1 MNDADG
7 GEDEDT
13 NSEGNKKQNE
23 DDHRQN
29 PHFLLV
35 NLVLALKTFT
45 RLGILAK
52 KVMNFLRIGE
62 TSTSSKNGFQELR
75 KSQPLEEPMA
85 FFQKCPNQP
94 PPASAF
100 V

>member
-7 GEDEDT
+7 GDNGDGGYDEDDENT
-13 NSEGNKKQNE
+13 NSQGNKKQNE

-35 NLVLALKTFT
+35 NLVMALKTFT

-52 KVMNFLRIGE
+52 KWWIF
-62 TSTSSKNGFQELR
+62 
-75 KSQPLEEPMA
+75 
-85 FFQKCPNQP
+85 
-94 PPASAF
+94 
-100 V
+100 

>member
-1 MNDADG
+1 MRVAGEVDLVDSDKTLETKKKPESVVNDADG
-7 GEDEDT
+7 GDNGDGGDDEDT

-35 NLVLALKTFT
+35 NLVMALKTFT

-52 KVMNFLRIGE
+52 K
-62 TSTSSKNGFQELR
+62 
-75 KSQPLEEPMA
+75 
-85 FFQKCPNQP
+85 
-94 PPASAF
+94 
-100 V
+100 

>member
-7 GEDEDT
+7 GDNGDGGYDEDDENT
-13 NSEGNKKQNE
+13 NSQGNKKQNE

-52 KVMNFLRIGE
+52 K
-62 TSTSSKNGFQELR
+62 
-75 KSQPLEEPMA
+75 
-85 FFQKCPNQP
+85 
-94 PPASAF
+94 
-100 V
+100 

>member
-1 MNDADG
+1 MNDVDG
-7 GEDEDT
+7 GDDEDT

-45 RLGILAK
+45 RLGSLAK
-52 KVMNFLRIGE
+52 K
-62 TSTSSKNGFQELR
+62 
-75 KSQPLEEPMA
+75 
-85 FFQKCPNQP
+85 
-94 PPASAF
+94 
-100 V
+100 

>member
-7 GEDEDT
+7 GDNGDGGDDEDDEDT
-13 NSEGNKKQNE
+13 NSKGNKKQNE

-35 NLVLALKTFT
+35 NLVMALKTFT

-52 KVMNFLRIGE
+52 NWRDLNF
-62 TSTSSKNGFQELR
+62 
-75 KSQPLEEPMA
+75 
-85 FFQKCPNQP
+85 FFPKT
-94 PPASAF
+94 
-100 V
+100 